1 MSEIYKQKEWEFRS
15 LIENTPC
22 IPGMFEDYTKEVE
35 DFIDKLLNDTKE
47 INVLR
52 HELKEYKSRNEEA
65 IEYVKNLKNY
75 RFEFTFDNVDRH
87 EIVGCTH
94 NFVKD
99 LLNILNGGD
108 DNE

>member
-52 HELKEYKSRNEEA
+52 HELKEYKQRNEKA
-65 IEYVKNLKNY
+65 VEYINEWLDGKNNDDIIIAMNSL
-75 RFEFTFDNVDRH
+75 E
-87 EIVGCTH
+87 
-94 NFVKD
+94 
-99 LLNILNGGD
+99 NILQGSD
-108 DNE
+108 K